1 MLTQCSC
8 SKLLRAS
15 VVAMKQPIIASLR
28 NQNLSPA
35 KLRYRRE
42 KKRENLTSIS
52 FTTLSCYRLNL
63 SYSVGMLRHND
74 F

>member
-8 SKLLRAS
+8 SRLLRAS
-15 VVAMKQPIIASLR
+15 VVEMKQPIIAPLR

-35 KLRYRRE
+35 KLRYKRE
-42 KKRENLTSIS
+42 KKKRENLTSIS
-52 FTTLSCYRLNL
+52 FTS
-63 SYSVGMLRHND
+63 